1 MESFVNGIYIWYSTF
16 VAKREKAIYPTHFV
30 FSWCHW
36 WNEIL
41 RPTRSH
47 LCFCLTWSWSFLCQ
61 CYRFVMVL
69 PLECWLAPWASAC
82 GNKIELQHILNIN
95 THSVHC
101 TLRRLTLLS
110 DKKAIKTRVSASL
123 FDTQTTECRFKTSSH
138 SFTRK
143 TDFSTVHYSRELK

>member
-41 RPTRSH
+41 RPTRS
-47 LCFCLTWSWSFLCQ
+47 LLLPDLVLVVSLSMLPFCDGATAW
-61 CYRFVMVL
+61 M
-69 PLECWLAPWASAC
+69 LAPWASAC

-123 FDTQTTECRFKTSSH
+123 FDTQTTECRFKTSCH

-143 TDFSTVHYSRELK
+143 TDFSTVHYSRELI